1 MIYNEYYDMIKQYNI
16 KITNVY
22 LNQESNTSLDIEY
35 DSIKKSD
42 TKMLLIS
49 IIAFMMHTV
58 YQLTA

>member
-1 MIYNEYYDMIKQYNI
+1 MIYNEYYDMIKQYDT

-22 LNQESNTSLDIEY
+22 LNQESNTSLDIRY

>member
-1 MIYNEYYDMIKQYNI
+1 MW
-16 KITNVY
+16 Y

-49 IIAFMMHTV
+49 ITAFMMHTV